1 MRGEKD
7 LDKKLCSKNAFQ
19 VILMVWYGMVW
30 YGMRNKRCPVAKIL
44 KNSGRNTNEK
54 DKMIEKEVKKK
65 GQGRIE
71 EGKKEFGFSLEH
83 HFLHECS

>member
-1 MRGEKD
+1 M
-7 LDKKLCSKNAFQ
+7 
-19 VILMVWYGMVW
+19 
-30 YGMRNKRCPVAKIL
+30 AKIL